1 MAADSS
7 MRDIAQ
13 VEEYSRLLENTAR
26 EVETIFTRLKNRTEE
41 IGQNWADTQFQQF
54 RQIYNDVI
62 MKQTKG
68 TCETLQKLSIY
79 TKKQC
84 EFNRMAQQHKL
95 NM

>member
-7 MRDIAQ
+7 MKNIAQ
-13 VEEYSRLLENTAR
+13 VEQYARDLEAISRQVAE
-26 EVETIFTRLKNRTEE
+26 IFGRLKRKTDE
-41 IGQNWADTQFQQF
+41 IGQNWSDSQFQQF
-54 RQIYNDVI
+54 QQIYNDVI

-95 NM
+95 NL

>member
-7 MRDIAQ
+7 MKNIAQ
-13 VEEYSRLLENTAR
+13 VEQYAKDLD
-26 EVETIFTRLKNRTEE
+26 TISKQVADIFNQLKRKTDA
-41 IGQNWADTQFQQF
+41 IGQNWSDSQFQQF
-54 RQIYNDVI
+54 HQIYNDII

-68 TCETLQKLSIY
+68 TCETLRKLSIY

-95 NM
+95 NL

>member
-7 MRDIAQ
+7 MKNIAQ
-13 VEEYSRLLENTAR
+13 VEQYARDLEAISRQLAE
-26 EVETIFTRLKNRTEE
+26 IFGRPQRKTDE
-41 IGQNWADTQFQQF
+41 IGQNWSDSQFQQF
-54 RQIYNDVI
+54 QQIYNDVI

-84 EFNRMAQQHKL
+84 ECNRMAQQHKL
-95 NM
+95 NI

>member
-7 MRDIAQ
+7 MKNIAQ
-13 VEEYSRLLENTAR
+13 VEQYARDLEAISRQVAE
-26 EVETIFTRLKNRTEE
+26 IFGRLKRKTDE
-41 IGQNWADTQFQQF
+41 IGQNSQFQQF
-54 RQIYNDVI
+54 QQIYNDVI

-95 NM
+95 NL